1 MATNGAMFFA
11 PKGDK
16 TGREDGRKHR
26 YVLICHPNRKMC
38 KTIAQVVNT
47 LGVQAVAATDGS
59 AAIRLSLRRTPD
71 LVLFE
76 ENMPGMR
83 AMDFLDAGLSGLLN
97 KRAMMIPHA
106 TANRPR
112 WLPTVVTPLEIGRF
126 QRDLNSLLETSKSS

>member
-1 MATNGAMFFA
+1 MTAKGAMLFV
-11 PKGDK
+11 PKGGK
-16 TGREDGRKHR
+16 TGRGDGRKHR
-26 YVLICHPNRKMC
+26 YVLICHPSRKMC
-38 KTIAQVVNT
+38 RTIARIVNN

-59 AAIRLSLRRTPD
+59 AAIRLSLRRQPD

-97 KRAMMIPHA
+97 KRAMMIPRT
-106 TANRPR
+106 TAQRPR

-126 QRDLNSLLETSKSS
+126 GRDLNALLETSKSG